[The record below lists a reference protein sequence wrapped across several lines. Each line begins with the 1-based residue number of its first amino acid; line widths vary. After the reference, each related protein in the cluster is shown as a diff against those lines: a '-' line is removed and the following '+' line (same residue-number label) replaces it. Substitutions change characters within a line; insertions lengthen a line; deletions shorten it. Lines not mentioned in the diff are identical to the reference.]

1 MARADATFTETQAP
15 IVLVVED
22 EFFLRYVTA
31 EYLEDCG
38 FAVLQAAN
46 ADEAVGLLERNRNV
60 GAVFSDIQMPGS
72 MNGLALAHWITE
84 TLPGVKVLLT
94 SGQVL
99 PTTAREWTLLAK
111 PYDMAEVERRLRAMT
126 AQD

>member
-1 MARADATFTETQAP
+1 MARADTTFTKAYAP
-15 IVLVVED
+15 LVLVVED
-22 EFFLRYVTA
+22 EIFLRFVTA

-38 FAVLQAAN
+38 FSVLQAAN
-46 ADEAVGLLERNRNV
+46 ADEAVGLLQRNRDV

-72 MNGLALAHWITE
+72 MNGLGLAHWITK

-99 PTTAREWTLLAK
+99 PTTTQKWTLLAK
-111 PYDMAEVERRLRAMT
+111 PYDMAEVERRLREMT

>member
-1 MARADATFTETQAP
+1 MGRVDATFAKAYVP
-15 IVLVVED
+15 LVLVVED
-22 EFFLRYVTA
+22 EIFLRYVTA

-38 FAVLQAAN
+38 FSVLQAAN
-46 ADEAVGLLERNRNV
+46 ADEAVGLLQRNRDV

-72 MNGLALAHWITE
+72 MNGLGLAHWISE

-99 PTTAREWTLLAK
+99 PAAARKWTLLAK
-111 PYDMAEVERRLRAMT
+111 PYDMVEVERRLREMT
-126 AQD
+126 AGD